1 MLIKVSY
8 HSAKFGGHRKTGSG
22 NIRAFVFNVSL
33 QEEVIKESNNF
44 WLGAPYVMSPIYQVL
59 LAVDTVAMEL

>member
-33 QEEVIKESNNF
+33 QESNNF
-44 WLGAPYVMSPIYQVL
+44 WLGAPHVMSPIYQVL